1 MLSSLRTVVAVV
13 LLILCGDVG
22 QRPHMA
28 AQAARLVPENPPSLL
43 RAAVCVVGQVGRLEL
58 ESKIANI
65 LKPNRRLVTVEW
77 FLLLRSGEP
86 HYTNTAPKQKCSAA
100 PGSLQ
105 EAASQISAHNATVVA
120 IERPRRVHQLN
131 TSIWPAYQAS
141 QTATLQVRMQ
151 KNFEQLLSWRDCAD
165 AVEQAEQ
172 RNGAQY
178 HVVLRVRDNSLILR
192 PFHLEQPL
200 RSLMLASVAKGKRGH
215 VTSRKKEISMLS
227 SLPVM
232 AKACSAWGGYADKTM
247 LIPRQHM
254 GSALRGPADHF
265 QSSSARGRGW
275 REVRNTETYLKYVLD
290 MLDVP
295 VVAQEDPALMPVT
308 DGRCESGDTF
318 CFVNN
323 SKDCRPQ
330 PVSGVK
336 YQECKLSYLSKRVG

>member
-65 LKPNRRLVTVEW
+65 LKPNRHLVTVEW

-141 QTATLQVRMQ
+141 QTATLQ
-151 KNFEQLLSWRDCAD
+151 
-165 AVEQAEQ
+165 
-172 RNGAQY
+172 
-178 HVVLRVRDNSLILR
+178 
-192 PFHLEQPL
+192 PL

-265 QSSSARGRGW
+265 QSTSARGRGW

-290 MLDVP
+290 MLGVP